1 MISRETWGRIIR
13 DFQEFEL
20 PELVERD
27 LEVRTDLPVRRAIS
41 ILGPRRTGK
50 TFLMFQII
58 KKLLERGIEKSNV
71 LYVNLENDLLLGCE
85 LSDLRRMIETFYE
98 IYPESRGQKVYL
110 FLDEVQN
117 VLNWEK
123 FVRAIMDTE
132 NIQVQIQ
139 AVGQAAQPACCYRLS
154 FCPEAAHPSAMGW
167 LCQRPRNCGQTQG
180 SQEHQQDKGMFTQAW
195 LNWRSLG

>member
-132 NIQVQIQ
+132 NIQVF
-139 AVGQAAQPACCYRLS
+139 VSGSSSKLLS
-154 FCPEAAHPSAMGW
+154 KEIATALRGRPSPTTFIPLA
-167 LCQRPRNCGQTQG
+167 
-180 SQEHQQDKGMFTQAW
+180 
-195 LNWRSLG
+195 LGNS